1 MNDSTKGDQDGP
13 RLIGIGETLDDRD
26 ETEPEFQV
34 MDELSSANT
43 GYGGEDP
50 ACESDPRNDVVLYD
64 DEW

>member
-1 MNDSTKGDQDGP
+1 MRDANQDDQDDP

-43 GYGGEDP
+43 GYGGADP
-50 ACESDPRNDVVLYD
+50 ASESDPRNDVALYG
-64 DEW
+64 DE